1 MKILVVNA
9 GSSSLKY
16 QLIDM
21 KKESCIAKGLCERI
35 GADDSKLIHKV
46 KGKEDYVVEQAMAS
60 HKEAVQLVLDTLV
73 DKKVGVIKK
82 LDEIDAVGHRV
93 VHGGEKYTE
102 SVIIDNEV
110 ILDCE
115 KLSGLAPLHNPA
127 NIIGIKA
134 CKDVLPDKPQV
145 AVFDTAF
152 HSTMPSYA
160 YLYAIPYN
168 IYTNLQVRKYGFH
181 GMSHK
186 YVSELANKAVHK
198 KSSKIITCHLGNGAS
213 VSAIKDGVCIDT
225 SMGFTPLEG
234 VAMGTRSGDI
244 DPSVVMYVAKRV
256 GRPFEDVMSVL
267 NKKSG
272 ILGVSGV
279 SNDFRDVAKAAEEG
293 NERAQLALDIFAY
306 RVKKYIGSYIAA
318 LGGVDAIVFTAGVG
332 ENDAKMRAKILEG
345 MEGLGIKVNENKNE
359 ADSDKDVKSI
369 GAGKVKVF
377 VIPTNEELVIARE
390 TAELIK

>member
-345 MEGLGIKVNENKNE
+345 MEGLGIKVNEKKNE